1 MFQRLSNSWELVK
14 ASWRVLLAD
23 KELML
28 FPLVAFFAS
37 VLVMIT
43 FAVPTVLAGVLDSTV
58 TNGELGIFSYII
70 AFLFYAVMYFVTI
83 FSNTALVGAAMI
95 RLGIFGIINKPSIR
109 KCLKQIPKNSM
120 ISLNYFSESA
130 LDGGDPTVGDGFRIA
145 FSKIGAIFGYAFIA
159 ATVGTIL
166 RMISER
172 SGAIGK
178 LVVSLVGFVWTIATF
193 LVIPVLVVEDVG
205 PLDAVKRS
213 ASLLRE
219 TWGEQIA
226 GNLSVGLIFGLIF
239 FLVILAGVP
248 LIFAAIATGSVA
260 LIVTAVAFVVLL
272 LVGIS
277 LVSSTLSGIYTAAV
291 YRFATTG
298 DTGGYFEA
306 DMVQKAFK
314 QK

>member
-1 MFQRLSNSWELVK
+1 MFQRLSNSWALVK

-23 KELML
+23 KELMI
-28 FPLVAFFAS
+28 FPVVAFFAS

-43 FAVPTVLAGVLDSTV
+43 FAVPTVLAGVLDTAV
-58 TNGELGIFSYII
+58 ANGKLSIFSYIV

-95 RLGIFGIINKPSIR
+95 RL
-109 KCLKQIPKNSM
+109 
-120 ISLNYFSESA
+120 E
-130 LDGGDPTVGDGFRIA
+130 GGDPTVSDGFRIA
-145 FSKIGAIFGYAFIA
+145 FGKIGTIFGYAVIA

-172 SGAIGK
+172 SGTIGR
-178 LVVSLVGFVWTIATF
+178 LVVSLIGFVWNIATF
-193 LVIPVLVVEDVG
+193 LVVPVLVVEKVG
-205 PLDAVKRS
+205 PIDAVKRS
-213 ASLLRE
+213 ASLLKE

-226 GNLSVGLIFGLIF
+226 GNLSVGLVFGIIS
-239 FLVILAGVP
+239 FLVVLAGVP
-248 LIFAAIATGSVA
+248 LIIVAVASGSVA
-260 LIVTAVAFVVLL
+260 LIVTAVAVVVLL
-272 LVGIS
+272 LVAIS

-306 DMVQKAFK
+306 DMVKDAFK
-314 QK
+314 LK

>member
-1 MFQRLSNSWELVK
+1 MFQRLSNSWALVK

-23 KELML
+23 KELMV

-37 VLVMIT
+37 IVVLIT
-43 FAVPTVLAGVLDSTV
+43 FAVPTVLAGVLDTAVS
-58 TNGELGIFSYII
+58 NGELSIFSYIV

-83 FSNTALVGAAMI
+83 FANTALVGAAMI
-95 RLGIFGIINKPSIR
+95 RL
-109 KCLKQIPKNSM
+109 
-120 ISLNYFSESA
+120 E
-130 LDGGDPTVGDGFRIA
+130 GGDPTVGDGFRIA
-145 FSKIGAIFGYAFIA
+145 FSKISTIFGYAVIA

-178 LVVSLVGFVWTIATF
+178 LVVSLIGFVWTIATF
-193 LVIPVLVVEDVG
+193 LVVPVLVVEDVG

-226 GNLSVGLIFGLIF
+226 GNLSVGLIFGIIS
-239 FLVILAGVP
+239 FLVIIVGVP
-248 LIFAAIATGSVA
+248 LVFVAVATGSVA
-260 LIVTAVAFVVLL
+260 LIVTAVALIVLL
-272 LVGIS
+272 LMGIS

-291 YRFATTG
+291 
-298 DTGGYFEA
+298 
-306 DMVQKAFK
+306 
-314 QK
+314 